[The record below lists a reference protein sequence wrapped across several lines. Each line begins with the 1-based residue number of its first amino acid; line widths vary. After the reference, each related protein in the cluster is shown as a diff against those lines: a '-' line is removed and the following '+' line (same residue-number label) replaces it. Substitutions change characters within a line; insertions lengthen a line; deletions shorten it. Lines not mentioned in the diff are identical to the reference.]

1 MRSLPILLSL
11 LSLLLASG
19 CAAGRST
26 YFLWTAER
34 EFGVATELEAE
45 QRAVYEYTMAHQ
57 HLLKAREEHG
67 YSDYGSAEAMAKA
80 AAEWS
85 SKASAVAEY
94 GTTERELM
102 LEEMGEA
109 VPDAAKSVEEEYE
122 TPLGITEE

>member
-1 MRSLPILLSL
+1 MRSLPLLLSVL
-11 LSLLLASG
+11 MVSG

-34 EFGVATELEAE
+34 EFGNAASLEAE
-45 QRAVYEYTMAHQ
+45 QRAVYEYTMAHE

-85 SKASAVAEY
+85 SKAAAVAEY
-94 GTTERELM
+94 GTSERDLM
-102 LEEMGEA
+102 LQEMGDT
-109 VPDAAKSVEEEYE
+109 VPDAANTVEEEYE

>member
-11 LSLLLASG
+11 ILVSG

-34 EFGVATELEAE
+34 EFMAATELEAD
-45 QRAVYEYTMAHQ
+45 QRAVYEYTMAHE

-67 YSDYGSAEAMAKA
+67 YSDYSTAEEMAKA
-80 AAEWS
+80 ATEWS

-94 GTTERELM
+94 GTTERDLM
-102 LEEMGEA
+102 LQEMGEE
-109 VPDAAKSVEEEYE
+109 VPDAANTVEEDYE